1 MSDKAFVDSNVILY
15 LMSED
20 EAKANQAEAVMRSK
34 VTVSVQV
41 FNEVTSVARK
51 KLGCSWDQIEE
62 FLANIASICFV
73 ETLTIEI
80 HQHARFI
87 AERYQLAFYDA
98 LIVASAVAAECTTL
112 YTEDMQDGLLIE
124 GSLTLCNPFRK
135 SI

>member
-20 EAKANQAEAVMRSK
+20 ETKANQAEAVMK
-34 VTVSVQV
+34 NQVTVSVQV

-51 KLGCSWDQIEE
+51 RLGCSWDQIEE

-80 HQHARFI
+80 HQRARFI

-124 GSLTLCNPFRK
+124 GTLKLCNPFRK

>member
-20 EAKANQAEAVMRSK
+20 ETKANQAEAVMK
-34 VTVSVQV
+34 NQVTVSVQV

-80 HQHARFI
+80 HQRARFI

-124 GSLTLCNPFRK
+124 GTLKLCNPFRK

>member
-62 FLANIASICFV
+62 FLANIASICSV
-73 ETLTIEI
+73 EALTIEI

-112 YTEDMQDGLLIE
+112 YTEDMKDGLLIE

>member
-1 MSDKAFVDSNVILY
+1 
-15 LMSED
+15 
-20 EAKANQAEAVMRSK
+20 
-34 VTVSVQV
+34 
-41 FNEVTSVARK
+41 
-51 KLGCSWDQIEE
+51 
-62 FLANIASICFV
+62 
-73 ETLTIEI
+73 LTIEI

-112 YTEDMQDGLLIE
+112 YTENMKDGLLIE

>member
-20 EAKANQAEAVMRSK
+20 ETKANQAEAVMRCQ

-62 FLANIASICFV
+62 FLANIAGICFV

-80 HQHARFI
+80 HQRARFI

>member
-1 MSDKAFVDSNVILY
+1 MNDKAFVDSNVILY

-20 EAKANQAEAVMRSK
+20 ETKANQAEAVMK
-34 VTVSVQV
+34 NQVTVSVQV
-41 FNEVTSVARK
+41 VNEVTSVAHK

-73 ETLTIEI
+73 EALTIEI
-80 HQHARFI
+80 HQRARFM

-112 YTEDMQDGLLIE
+112 YTEDIQDGLLIE
-124 GSLTLCNPFRK
+124 GTLKLCNPFRK

>member
-20 EAKANQAEAVMRSK
+20 ETKANQAEAVMRSQ

-51 KLGCSWDQIEE
+51 KLACSWDQIEE
-62 FLANIASICFV
+62 FLANIASICSV
-73 ETLTIEI
+73 EALTIEI

-98 LIVASAVAAECTTL
+98 LIVASALAAECTIL

-124 GSLTLCNPFRK
+124 STLTLRNPFKK

>member
-20 EAKANQAEAVMRSK
+20 ETKANQAEAVMRSK

-62 FLANIASICFV
+62 
-73 ETLTIEI
+73 
-80 HQHARFI
+80 
-87 AERYQLAFYDA
+87 
-98 LIVASAVAAECTTL
+98 
-112 YTEDMQDGLLIE
+112 LIE
-124 GSLTLCNPFRK
+124 GTLTLCNPFRK